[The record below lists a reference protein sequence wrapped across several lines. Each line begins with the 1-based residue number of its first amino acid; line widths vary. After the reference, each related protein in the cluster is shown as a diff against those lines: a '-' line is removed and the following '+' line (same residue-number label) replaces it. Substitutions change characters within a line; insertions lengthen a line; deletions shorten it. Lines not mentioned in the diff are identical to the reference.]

1 MSSSKSRIG
10 SGKVYL
16 VGAGPGD
23 LGLVTLR
30 AKECIENADV
40 IVYDHLANPETLGWA
55 RDDAEIIDAGK
66 TPGESRIS
74 QNEINE
80 LLIEKAREGKQ
91 VVRLKGGDPFVFG
104 RGAEE
109 AQVIADAGIPFEIVP
124 GITSSIAGPAYA
136 GIPITHRAH
145 NSHVTFFTGHED
157 PAKMKSAIDYAAL
170 AKLGGTQV
178 MLMGVERLGP
188 ITSEMMKHGVRSDLP
203 VALIRW
209 ATTGQQE
216 TLTGTLADI
225 AQKAVAND
233 FAAPAVAVF
242 GEVVALR
249 DKLNWY
255 ETRPLLG
262 KRIVVTRTRKQASVL
277 SGKLRA
283 LGAHVIELPTI
294 RIEPPS
300 DLREF
305 AELVQDAH
313 IYDWIVFTSANGVD
327 GFFDIFFKLYDDA
340 REIGGARIAAIGPA
354 TAQRVKDFHLHVDL
368 QPKEFVAEEIV
379 REFKKQGSV
388 ENLKILLVRAEKAR
402 DVLPKGL
409 SALGAIVDEAFAY
422 RTVPE
427 TRDISG
433 ARRQLAKDGADL
445 ITFTSSSTVE
455 NFLALGHTVAERNA
469 SCQHRS
475 NHVADCARPWFEDRR
490 RSSATRYRRSGGR
503 DRRILCRESCRK
515 VKRGKSP
522 RSNTALRRATFFNF
536 RNILTFNCRLV
547 YGLNRN
553 LVRPRFALAFALRR
567 CFCEGVSKAR
577 KRRTSSRMPSASSLF
592 FNRFSAR
599 STGSPLRTITS
610 GIINHS

>member
-1 MSSSKSRIG
+1 MSK

-40 IVYDHLANPETLGWA
+40 IVYDHLANPEALGWA
-55 RDDAEIIDAGK
+55 RDDAEIVYVGK
-66 TPGESRIS
+66 TPGESKIS
-74 QNEINE
+74 QNEINA
-80 LLIEKAREGKQ
+80 LLSEKAREGNQ

-109 AQVIADAGIPFEIVP
+109 AQVIADADIPFEIVP

-136 GIPITHRAH
+136 GIPMTHRAH

-157 PAKMKSAIDYAAL
+157 PAKTESTIDYGAL

-178 MLMGVERLGP
+178 MLMGVERLGS
-188 ITSEMMKHGVRSDLP
+188 ITNEMMKHGVRGNWP

-233 FAAPAVAVF
+233 FASPAVAVF

-313 IYDWIVFTSANGVD
+313 TYDWIVFTSANGVAA
-327 GFFDIFFKLYDDA
+327 FFDIFFKLYDDA
-340 REIGGARIAAIGPA
+340 REVGGVRIAAIGPA

-368 QPKEFVAEEIV
+368 QPKEFVAEAIIKGLLEY
-379 REFKKQGSV
+379 GTV
-388 ENLKILLVRAEKAR
+388 ENLKFLVVRALGAR
-402 DVLPKGL
+402 EVMPQRL
-409 SALGAIVDEAFAY
+409 AELGAIVDEATAY
-422 RTVPE
+422 RTVQE
-427 TRDISG
+427 NNDSSG
-433 ARRQLAKDGADL
+433 AQERFRAEGADL
-445 ITFTSSSTVE
+445 ITFTSSSTVG
-455 NFLALGHTVAERNA
+455 NFLALKLPWPAEMKTA
-469 SCQHRS
+469 SIGPITSETMRKQGLS
-475 NHVADCARPWFEDRR
+475 VDVE
-490 RSSATRYRRSGGR
+490 ATRYDVDG
-503 DRRILCRESCRK
+503 LM
-515 VKRGKSP
+515 
-522 RSNTALRRATFFNF
+522 TA
-536 RNILTFNCRLV
+536 V
-547 YGLNRN
+547 
-553 LVRPRFALAFALRR
+553 
-567 CFCEGVSKAR
+567 
-577 KRRTSSRMPSASSLF
+577 
-592 FNRFSAR
+592 
-599 STGSPLRTITS
+599 
-610 GIINHS
+610 